1 MTDTNPAKGGM
12 PAERRRGLR
21 FPFSAEAEVSLEG
34 SDKKVP
40 ARVTEIGAHGC
51 FLQMGNP
58 FDTGSAIFVKFFA
71 DAKFFETKA
80 TVAYSQPNLGMG
92 VSFRDMKPYFVDVL
106 RKWLLEAMISKNKP
120 RD

>member
-40 ARVTEIGAHGC
+40 ARVTEIGAHG
-51 FLQMGNP
+51 
-58 FDTGSAIFVKFFA
+58 
-71 DAKFFETKA
+71 
-80 TVAYSQPNLGMG
+80 
-92 VSFRDMKPYFVDVL
+92 
-106 RKWLLEAMISKNKP
+106 
-120 RD
+120 